1 MSRKHLPKENC
12 QVRRMSLGSH
22 RDYCS
27 NEKFHYKIH
36 KADRWLFFFYKEN
49 IQKELW
55 SSSKDHHQNE
65 MVSSLLLGCEHPTD
79 VLSELTAKQ

>member
-1 MSRKHLPKENC
+1 MKSFIIKSIKLT
-12 QVRRMSLGSH
+12 GG
-22 RDYCS
+22 
-27 NEKFHYKIH
+27 F
-36 KADRWLFFFYKEN
+36 FFFYKEN

-65 MVSSLLLGCEHPTD
+65 MVSSLLLGCERPTD